1 MNIPLLGAMSG
12 FPNGNSP
19 RGLIS
24 PQETRA
30 SCWLGSQISE
40 NVHGSEDL
48 GIFDGALSR
57 GGATGESH
65 FHLLANAA
73 EPWRLGICFQCE
85 DQLE

>member
-1 MNIPLLGAMSG
+1 MIRKTIGY
-12 FPNGNSP
+12 NGVHYFQTNP
-19 RGLIS
+19 IS
-24 PQETRA
+24 PEETKA

-57 GGATGESH
+57 GGAAGESH

-73 EPWRLGICFQCE
+73 EPWR
-85 DQLE
+85 